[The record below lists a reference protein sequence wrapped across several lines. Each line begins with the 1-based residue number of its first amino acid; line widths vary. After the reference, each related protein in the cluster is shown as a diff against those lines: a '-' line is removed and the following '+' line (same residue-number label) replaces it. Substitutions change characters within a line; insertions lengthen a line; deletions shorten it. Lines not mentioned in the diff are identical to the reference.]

1 MRFEARLF
9 KTAYLRQFNY
19 QNETTFLPSP
29 EIKSIHHII
38 LYNKLWY
45 RSFNMNFMMFNNYF
59 LIFYWICSISPVYGL
74 YNFVT
79 KCFYKRFL
87 SSNTLRHIVFVTIP
101 AEIDSAHSYSIFC
114 LTSGCGLNS
123 PLQVCSSVSHAYNIH
138 HSWILSSIIKFKVM
152 LG

>member
-1 MRFEARLF
+1 
-9 KTAYLRQFNY
+9 
-19 QNETTFLPSP
+19 
-29 EIKSIHHII
+29 
-38 LYNKLWY
+38 
-45 RSFNMNFMMFNNYF
+45 MNFMMFNNYF

-74 YNFVT
+74 YNFLT

-114 LTSGCGLNS
+114 LTSSCGLNS

-138 HSWILSSIIKFKVM
+138 HSWILSSIINYKVM
-152 LG
+152 LGKVICTFIVHSYICLINQCTRINVYRLRQFDLQQKLITIIKNK